1 MLRKPIIRGL
11 ELELKLLYLN
21 NHYFHMKKYLF
32 LLPLLLLAGTMHAQS
47 IKFSELVA
55 LTGLSNDGVY
65 AGLKQN
71 GNFKQDYAE
80 QVDGYPMEYFK
91 NAGAKPNSERITS
104 GYYTKLYDGTVLRT
118 LDYTSTDVQNI
129 INMIGQAKRYGLE
142 MQFRGVD
149 DANNIYLYSNSLYQV
164 SIYLRRDQTSGLV
177 EIKQKE
183 YLELE

>member
-1 MLRKPIIRGL
+1 
-11 ELELKLLYLN
+11 
-21 NHYFHMKKYLF
+21 MKKYLF
-32 LLPLLLLAGTMHAQS
+32 LLAPMLFCGRTIFAQS
-47 IKFSELVA
+47 IKFNQLVA

-80 QVDGYPMEYFK
+80 QVNGYPMEYFK

-104 GYYTKLYDGTVLRT
+104 GFYTKLYDGTVLRT

-149 DANNIYLYSNSLYQV
+149 DVNNIYLYSNSLYEV
-164 SIYLRRDQTSGLV
+164 SIYLRRDQTAGLV

-183 YLELE
+183 YLSLE